1 MGRRLSVA
9 RRTGLEEKILYY
21 GPADKARETKELVK
35 ELFERKIIDLCPVE
49 PCGKKEGENYS
60 YEIKVCAENENR
72 FSILG
77 NKEMRI
83 SPNSSDYQIKYLN
96 RPLGRENIRI
106 DFVDLLSGRIAFS
119 YKDHSIMIFR
129 DYVYD

>member
-9 RRTGLEEKILYY
+9 KRTDLEERILYH
-21 GPADKARETKELVK
+21 GPADKAKETKELVK
-35 ELFERKIIDLCPVE
+35 ELFERKIIELCPVE
-49 PCGKKEGENYS
+49 PCGKKEGENYG
-60 YEIKVCAENENR
+60 YEIKVCAENKNG

-83 SPNSSDYQIKYLN
+83 SPNSSAYKIKYVK
-96 RPLGRENIRI
+96 RPVGRENIRI